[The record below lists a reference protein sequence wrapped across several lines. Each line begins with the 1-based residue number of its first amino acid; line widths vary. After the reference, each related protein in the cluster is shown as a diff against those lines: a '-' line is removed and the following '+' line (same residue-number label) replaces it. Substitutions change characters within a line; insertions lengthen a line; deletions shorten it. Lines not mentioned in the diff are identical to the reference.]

1 MLVADG
7 IVLLRLTVTQTKLY
21 MNINKTNQNNDGK
34 VDAQDIE
41 VWWKKSQAI
50 MKDSV
55 PEAGGFSAGFL
66 LGARR
71 GWDWEPSCYH
81 FMPSNIKE
89 LNEIAASC
97 AAYYFVAKS
106 AVEAIFSEYDALSF
120 FALFSRRCRK
130 REQKSTRPS
139 VPLLTKHKLC
149 WKNRIDIII

>member
-71 GWDWEPSCYH
+71 G
-81 FMPSNIKE
+81 
-89 LNEIAASC
+89 
-97 AAYYFVAKS
+97 
-106 AVEAIFSEYDALSF
+106 
-120 FALFSRRCRK
+120 
-130 REQKSTRPS
+130 
-139 VPLLTKHKLC
+139 
-149 WKNRIDIII
+149 